1 VPRWSRS
8 NPLAL
13 AVLVCLYEK
22 PMHPYEV
29 AQTLRA
35 RAKEQSVRLNYG
47 SLYAVV
53 ESLEKKGFIKATG
66 TVREGKRPQRT
77 VYEITDAGSLEMTDW
92 LTELVGT
99 PGKEY
104 PAFMA
109 GLSFLPALDPDDA
122 LAALRHRAE
131 MLTVKLAS
139 LRGVEKAAR
148 DAGLPRIFGLEAEYE
163 EGQLVAELRFVTSLT
178 EEMENGT
185 LEGLDLWRRFQTEDF
200 DPEEVHFTFE
210 LPKE

>member
-1 VPRWSRS
+1 
-8 NPLAL
+8 
-13 AVLVCLYEK
+13 
-22 PMHPYEV
+22 MHPYEV
-29 AQTLRA
+29 AQTLRT

-77 VYEITDAGSLEMTDW
+77 VYEITDEGSLEMTDW
-92 LTELVGT
+92 LTELIGT
-99 PGKEY
+99 PEQGV
-104 PAFMA
+104 PGLQA

-122 LAALRHRAE
+122 LAALRRRAE
-131 MLTVKLAS
+131 ALTMKLVAM
-139 LRGVEKAAR
+139 RGAMQAAT
-148 DAGLPRIFGLEAEYE
+148 DAGLPRIFELESEYE
-163 EGQLVAELRFVTSLT
+163 ERTLSAEFAFVTALV

-185 LEGLDLWRRFQTEDF
+185 LEGLDLWRLFQTEDF
-200 DPEEVHFTFE
+200 NPEEVHFTFD